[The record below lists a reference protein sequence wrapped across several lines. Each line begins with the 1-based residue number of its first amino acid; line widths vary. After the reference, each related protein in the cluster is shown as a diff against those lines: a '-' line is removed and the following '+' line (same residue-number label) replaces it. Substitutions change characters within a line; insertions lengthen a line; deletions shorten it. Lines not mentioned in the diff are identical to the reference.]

1 MDLYI
6 IKDNPEFKFILF
18 GILPGASITIFFIY
32 ILIFLLDTKR
42 TNELNNIIP
51 FILLTAC
58 LIFSISLFFR
68 KRNNPEFKR
77 IRFITLGILFWT
89 IAEGGYLFYQLILK
103 NPVPY
108 PLYIDI
114 IFLIG
119 YTFFIYNL
127 YSSFRTLQEKKPLD
141 RKIILFVSIIIPL
154 ILIFPFI
161 QNFQNFDF
169 QTELVEIHYSILYH
183 IGDISL
189 LILSILNLV
198 CLSKK
203 DPYIFHWF
211 LFSISMIFLSIGDAG
226 YTLAAQI
233 SEELILN
240 TEWTWEMFYS
250 FSYLFLLSSIIYY
263 IKILGVIN
271 RGIHTALLDEHMK
284 NKESNTSQQ
293 EQSNKEFIEKIDGTQ
308 VNPALKTM
316 IKTVTEELDIFVGN
330 SQYLDYKELKDIV
343 LNLKTLTNKAI
354 RIVFVGKFEKSIKDS
369 MKDNE
374 VIEIVDPGIQVEEIS
389 FFIKDRQEVVI
400 LEKGKQDKQNDK
412 FFTTTHTNIETYL
425 QTYITLFERLW
436 LKQKILTGL

>member
-1 MDLYI
+1 M
-6 IKDNPEFKFILF
+6 
-18 GILPGASITIFFIY
+18 
-32 ILIFLLDTKR
+32 
-42 TNELNNIIP
+42 
-51 FILLTAC
+51 
-58 LIFSISLFFR
+58 
-68 KRNNPEFKR
+68 
-77 IRFITLGILFWT
+77 
-89 IAEGGYLFYQLILK
+89 
-103 NPVPY
+103 
-108 PLYIDI
+108 
-114 IFLIG
+114 
-119 YTFFIYNL
+119 
-127 YSSFRTLQEKKPLD
+127 
-141 RKIILFVSIIIPL
+141 
-154 ILIFPFI
+154 
-161 QNFQNFDF
+161 
-169 QTELVEIHYSILYH
+169 
-183 IGDISL
+183 
-189 LILSILNLV
+189 
-198 CLSKK
+198 
-203 DPYIFHWF
+203 
-211 LFSISMIFLSIGDAG
+211 
-226 YTLAAQI
+226 AAQI

-250 FSYLFLLSSIIYY
+250 FSYLFLLSSIVYY

-308 VNPALKTM
+308 VNSALKTM